1 MLLFFIVF
9 WFLLIRKKK
18 DLNIV
23 FGDMKYEMDMVYFL
37 VNLMIKDRF
46 KYLNNNLIC
55 CIYVIIFRN
64 LFKYVFFVNIL
75 IF

>member
-23 FGDMKYEMDMVYFL
+23 FGDKKYEMDMVYFL

-46 KYLNNNLIC
+46 KYLSSRLM
-55 CIYVIIFRN
+55 VI
-64 LFKYVFFVNIL
+64 
-75 IF
+75 